1 MRMNINE
8 AMVNKAIVFFLS
20 LTFSFSKVTLLEVNL
35 VDFIKTEVILKIL
48 TINNQMKIIIPNQDN
63 EVVMDIEVVIVEIIE
78 VVFVELIDI
87 INNNTTNNN
96 RHKIQMLIIYHR
108 QIQIDVIE
116 ILLLLLDNSNK
127 INGMLVIGMV
137 KHLFIQEQRK
147 MRNKHHIQMM
157 HRKF

>member
-20 LTFSFSKVTLLEVNL
+20 LTFSSSKVTLLEVNL

-87 INNNTTNNN
+87 INNNN

-147 MRNKHHIQMM
+147 MRNNHHIQMM

>member
-20 LTFSFSKVTLLEVNL
+20 RTFSSSKVTLLEVNL

-87 INNNTTNNN
+87 INNNN